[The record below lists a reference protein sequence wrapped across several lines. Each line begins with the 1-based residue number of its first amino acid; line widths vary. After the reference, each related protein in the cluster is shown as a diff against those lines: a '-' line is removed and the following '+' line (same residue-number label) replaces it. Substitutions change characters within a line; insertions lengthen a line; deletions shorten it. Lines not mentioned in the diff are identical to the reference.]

1 MNNIKKAFEN
11 KALIG
16 FLMAG
21 DPDLNTTKE
30 VIISMAKAGC
40 DMVELGVPF
49 SDPIAESS
57 VVQSANLRALKSET
71 YLKGIFD
78 MIQEVRN
85 TTQISIILHT
95 YINPVFNYGYE
106 EFFMKCSEVNVC
118 GIVVPDLPYEEKSE
132 IKEYADKYGVDIIS
146 FVVPENI
153 DRVKMIAKE
162 ATGFI
167 YFVPS
172 IGSTSS
178 MEGHFKEITSI
189 IDILKENTN
198 IPIALGFG
206 INTTQQAEFF
216 SEIADGIIVGN
227 AIVKIVEKYGKDSPS
242 QVFDYVKTMKS
253 AMKIKV

>member
-11 KALIG
+11 KALIC

-95 YINPVFNYGYE
+95 YINPVFNYRYE

-162 ATGFI
+162 ASFPLLTELFAEYENKQTPEAKLANDLDKLDMLAQALDYETKYANKNFEEFKLSAI
-167 YFVPS
+167 KNIQTE
-172 IGSTSS
+172 IGKKLAQELLS
-178 MEGHFKEITSI
+178 EK
-189 IDILKENTN
+189 N
-198 IPIALGFG
+198 I
-206 INTTQQAEFF
+206 
-216 SEIADGIIVGN
+216 
-227 AIVKIVEKYGKDSPS
+227 
-242 QVFDYVKTMKS
+242 
-253 AMKIKV
+253 